1 MVLLRNPWNNITDSG
16 HYQTLVGFFPFFFS
30 LTVYSGTAEH
40 ISNWGWGRGGGGLE
54 NEYQSSK
61 FFGRFGGIL
70 PQKIFKSRASEMAFL
85 TLSMRYTLKKTQP
98 G

>member
-16 HYQTLVGFFPFFFS
+16 HYQTLVGFFIFF
-30 LTVYSGTAEH
+30 LVWQY
-40 ISNWGWGRGGGGLE
+40 IQGRQCIFPTGGGGLE

-61 FFGRFGGIL
+61 FFGEVWGHS
-70 PQKIFKSRASEMAFL
+70 PPESFKSRASEMAFL

>member
-16 HYQTLVGFFPFFFS
+16 HYQTLVGFFRFFFS

-40 ISNWGWGRGGGGLE
+40 ISN
-54 NEYQSSK
+54 EYQSSK

-70 PQKIFKSRASEMAFL
+70 PPKIFKSRASEMAFL